1 MHVPVYKRMFILNID
16 VLVLFRFC
24 KKKKKKI
31 NINRERKGPK
41 MLGKQR

>member
-24 KKKKKKI
+24 GKKI